1 MLLWLLCFNNVRLKK
16 QACRLTFTLNVFPLF
31 PTQSH
36 QDILTAPPLYFI
48 SINTSCF
55 YTFTKISS
63 AICPEHTWTADII
76 TVQHLKNNSRCF
88 HSQTGTCRQTP
99 FTWFRRHL
107 FTLHQPSILT
117 QFVYLSVFKFSQ
129 LIIST
134 ITAKRGANWASVW
147 RSEIR
152 VNTNQ
157 SAAPAHRLDLPFWS
171 RQAVHSLSITTQPL
185 RGQRGLDEPTNL
197 LQSKAVSLRS
207 DRKLVYKT
215 YFHLQY
221 WTCFNLK
228 KEKKTD
234 KQDVLLIIS
243 LHTVCICKHYS
254 LFGNGLQTTWRTI
267 CGNNHWWPNYEGEVN
282 TVHSKGQYESEKTCS
297 KTWWPTLVQ
306 QRIRISAMWS
316 IVLVLVTG
324 QRTCFV
330 FCFLLRWQHQCS
342 ILDFIKNNDYEV

>member
-1 MLLWLLCFNNVRLKK
+1 MVLLWLLCFNNVRLKK

-117 QFVYLSVFKFSQ
+117 LFVYLSVFKFSQ

-134 ITAKRGANWASVW
+134 ITAKRGANWASV
-147 RSEIR
+147 
-152 VNTNQ
+152 
-157 SAAPAHRLDLPFWS
+157 
-171 RQAVHSLSITTQPL
+171 
-185 RGQRGLDEPTNL
+185 
-197 LQSKAVSLRS
+197 
-207 DRKLVYKT
+207 
-215 YFHLQY
+215 
-221 WTCFNLK
+221 
-228 KEKKTD
+228 
-234 KQDVLLIIS
+234 
-243 LHTVCICKHYS
+243 
-254 LFGNGLQTTWRTI
+254 
-267 CGNNHWWPNYEGEVN
+267 
-282 TVHSKGQYESEKTCS
+282 
-297 KTWWPTLVQ
+297 
-306 QRIRISAMWS
+306 
-316 IVLVLVTG
+316 
-324 QRTCFV
+324 
-330 FCFLLRWQHQCS
+330 
-342 ILDFIKNNDYEV
+342 